1 MDWFGAK
8 TQKLLSDAQ
17 GLLQQAQ
24 EAMQADIRQLVKR
37 QTAVEARVDKLEKNH
52 DEAVKQIDSLQKS
65 MDEIRDSAIRGEI
78 ASGQKTKDTAIKFGL
93 SPARI
98 SQIAPRR
105 RYNNG

>member
-8 TQKLLSDAQ
+8 TQRLLTDAQ
-17 GLLQQAQ
+17 ILLQKAQ
-24 EAMQADIRQLVKR
+24 EAMQADIEKLAER
-37 QTAVEARVDKLEKNH
+37 QTSVEARVERLERNH

-78 ASGQKTKDTAIKFGL
+78 ASGQKTKDTALKFGL
-93 SPARI
+93 SPARV